1 MSEKL
6 DTVGYGVESEAVYKG
21 EHLCLPE
28 ITPEEAEK
36 LRKELDEKAR
46 RMQKGKRAVVT
57 KVRKN
62 IAPNRREEYLR
73 LQEAMRKTMAPDER

>member
-1 MSEKL
+1 MSKKL
-6 DTVGYGVESEAVYKG
+6 DTVGYGIESEAVYKG

-28 ITPEEAEK
+28 ISPKEAEA

-46 RMQKGKRAVVT
+46 KIQKGKRAVVT

-62 IAPNRREEYLR
+62 IAPSNRDVVLEEMR
-73 LQEAMRKTMAPDER
+73 QLQKAK